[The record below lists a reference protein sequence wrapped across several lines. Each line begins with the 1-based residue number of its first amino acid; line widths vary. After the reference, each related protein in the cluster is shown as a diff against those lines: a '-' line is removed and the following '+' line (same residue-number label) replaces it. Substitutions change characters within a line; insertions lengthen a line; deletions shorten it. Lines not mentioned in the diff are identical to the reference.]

1 MKNIKRGLSIA
12 IVAAMVLGMTACGG
26 SGTADTKEAG
36 SQAEGA
42 SGENA
47 ASGDGSEMVVAWW
60 GNQVRNERTQ
70 AILELYSEQ
79 NPGVTFDGQF
89 SEWAD
94 YWNKLATAAAGHS
107 MPDIVQMDYKYIQQ
121 YVNNDLLVDLTP
133 YIENGTIDVADCN
146 EDVLNSG
153 KVGDGLYAICNGI
166 NAPALLYNKTALDE
180 AGIQYDLDS
189 QNASG
194 DQSACQTVASKF
206 ANDKK
211 DLILAIATPA
221 AQAVAGAVTDTPVL
235 ITAVTDPAESGLVD
249 DNQKPGGNVTGTSDL
264 TPVKEQIDLLKQI
277 LPDAKKV
284 GILYCSAESN
294 SEIQA
299 QMAREAIEAA
309 GMTSQDFTV
318 SSSNEIQTV
327 VQSMVGKVDAIYAP
341 TDNTIAAGMTT
352 VGMVA
357 GDNNLPVICGES
369 GMVDNGGLA
378 TYGIDYYQLGYMT
391 GQQAVRILT
400 EGASPADMPIEY
412 LPVEKC
418 ELTVNEETAATLGID
433 VSNLK

>member
-1 MKNIKRGLSIA
+1 MKKTSKIMSLVLAG
-12 IVAAMVLGMTACGG
+12 AMVLSLGACSGG
-26 SGTADTKEAG
+26 GTAETTKAELTEAVTAASSEEGTEAESEAG
-36 SQAEGA
+36 EGAGQTAEGTTYKIGILQLVQHTA
-42 SGENA
+42 LDA
-47 ASGDGSEMVVAWW
+47 A
-60 GNQVRNERTQ
+60 NEGFI
-70 AILELYSEQ
+70 A
-79 NPGVTFDGQF
+79 
-89 SEWAD
+89 
-94 YWNKLATAAAGHS
+94 
-107 MPDIVQMDYKYIQQ
+107 
-121 YVNNDLLVDLTP
+121 
-133 YIENGTIDVADCN
+133 
-146 EDVLNSG
+146 
-153 KVGDGLYAICNGI
+153 
-166 NAPALLYNKTALDE
+166 ALDE

>member
-1 MKNIKRGLSIA
+1 MKKTSKIMSLVLAG
-12 IVAAMVLGMTACGG
+12 AMVLSLGACSGG
-26 SGTADTKEAG
+26 GTAETTKAELTEAVTAASSEEGTEAASEAG
-36 SQAEGA
+36 EGAGQTAEGTTYKIGILQLVQHTA
-42 SGENA
+42 LDA
-47 ASGDGSEMVVAWW
+47 A
-60 GNQVRNERTQ
+60 NEGFI
-70 AILELYSEQ
+70 A
-79 NPGVTFDGQF
+79 
-89 SEWAD
+89 
-94 YWNKLATAAAGHS
+94 
-107 MPDIVQMDYKYIQQ
+107 
-121 YVNNDLLVDLTP
+121 
-133 YIENGTIDVADCN
+133 
-146 EDVLNSG
+146 
-153 KVGDGLYAICNGI
+153 
-166 NAPALLYNKTALDE
+166 ALDE

-221 AQAVAGAVTDTPVL
+221 AQAVAGAVTDTPAL
-235 ITAVTDPAESGLVD
+235 ITVVTDPAESGLVD

>member
-1 MKNIKRGLSIA
+1 MKKTSKIMSLVLAG
-12 IVAAMVLGMTACGG
+12 AMVLSMTACAGNTAETT
-26 SGTADTKEAG
+26 SAAAKTQETAADTASKAEETTGAEA
-36 SQAEGA
+36 SESETAAKAEG
-42 SGENA
+42 
-47 ASGDGSEMVVAWW
+47 
-60 GNQVRNERTQ
+60 TTYK
-70 AILELYSEQ
+70 I
-79 NPGVTFDGQF
+79 GVLQ
-89 SEWAD
+89 
-94 YWNKLATAAAGHS
+94 L
-107 MPDIVQMDYKYIQQ
+107 VQH
-121 YVNNDLLVDLTP
+121 
-133 YIENGTIDVADCN
+133 
-146 EDVLNSG
+146 
-153 KVGDGLYAICNGI
+153 
-166 NAPALLYNKTALDE
+166 TALDAANDGFIAALDD
-180 AGIQYDLDS
+180 AGIAYEVDQ

-206 ANDKK
+206 ANEKK

-221 AQAVAGAVTDTPVL
+221 AQAMVGAVEDTPVL

-249 DNQKPGGNVTGTSDL
+249 TNEKPGANVTGTSDL
-264 TPVKEQIDLLKQI
+264 TPVKEQIDLLKQ
-277 LPDAKKV
+277 LVPEAKTV
-284 GILYCSAESN
+284 GVLYCSAESN
-294 SEIQA
+294 SKIQA
-299 QMAREAIEAA
+299 DMAKEAIAAA
-309 GMTSQDFTV
+309 GMESKEYTV

-341 TDNTIAAGMTT
+341 TDTTIAAGMTT